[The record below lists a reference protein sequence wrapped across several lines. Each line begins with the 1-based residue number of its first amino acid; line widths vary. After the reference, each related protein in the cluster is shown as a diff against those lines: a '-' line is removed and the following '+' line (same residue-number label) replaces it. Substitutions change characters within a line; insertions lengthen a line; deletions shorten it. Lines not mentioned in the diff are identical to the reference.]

1 MCKSHHVTTD
11 KGVDGR
17 THHNPDDFASP
28 IVKVA
33 FVEKLL
39 APRLLEQHV
48 AEHAAYHERI
58 ALILKR
64 AALDHDLDKVA
75 LLTLIREVTT
85 THVLGMDALS
95 KDYLV

>member
-39 APRLLEQHV
+39 APRLLAV
-48 AEHAAYHERI
+48 YM
-58 ALILKR
+58 
-64 AALDHDLDKVA
+64 LDWHIDI
-75 LLTLIREVTT
+75 TR
-85 THVLGMDALS
+85 M
-95 KDYLV
+95 

>member
-39 APRLLEQHV
+39 APRLLGQEPDEARWTDRPD
-48 AEHAAYHERI
+48 AEGR
-58 ALILKR
+58 
-64 AALDHDLDKVA
+64 VSG
-75 LLTLIREVTT
+75 
-85 THVLGMDALS
+85 GMRGPTGAIPLPRPDQNLLS
-95 KDYLV
+95 KK

>member
-39 APRLLEQHV
+39 APRLL
-48 AEHAAYHERI
+48 AEKFYIGFKLFQFNNAIRIFRMRRYRLGVWAAETR
-58 ALILKR
+58 
-64 AALDHDLDKVA
+64 V
-75 LLTLIREVTT
+75 VTNNA
-85 THVLGMDALS
+85 M
-95 KDYLV
+95 

>member
-39 APRLLEQHV
+39 APRLLEVIEQSQD
-48 AEHAAYHERI
+48 RPF
-58 ALILKR
+58 
-64 AALDHDLDKVA
+64 AALVLDVKA
-75 LLTLIREVTT
+75 VTQIT
-85 THVLGMDALS
+85 GS
-95 KDYLV
+95 FP

>member
-39 APRLLEQHV
+39 APRLLAYYTNQITRRALALAKNEIEQRKLTEMELRKLTRAVEV
-48 AEHAAYHERI
+48 APQI
-58 ALILKR
+58 
-64 AALDHDLDKVA
+64 
-75 LLTLIREVTT
+75 
-85 THVLGMDALS
+85 
-95 KDYLV
+95 